1 MSRDDHPAH
10 HAHAPAEFHYK
21 LPQRHGGQR
30 PGAHHGTSLGAGQQ
44 FAAHRRLLDH
54 PDPRRID
61 LRASL
66 RDVNGDWLV
75 RIARQRVA
83 VPVHALIDVSASM
96 RFGARRSKLAVVA
109 DFVEALGHSAFRAG
123 DPVGM
128 LAFDA
133 AEREDLY
140 LPARHSRGIG
150 SVMAELL
157 RASAPAPRQR
167 LQRPHRGHPLGH
179 HAADPLAGLRAC
191 AARLAGRRGLVFL
204 VSDFHGMAVDA
215 LAELIDLLAP
225 AIVLPVLAWD
235 AAEAAP
241 PEADAL
247 LAVSDAETGVRRTL
261 WVRETLRTQWRDA
274 VAARREA
281 LHALFDARGL
291 PPFELIGADGRFD
304 AEALTRHFM
313 ECVA

>member
-1 MSRDDHPAH
+1 VSPAERSTPH
-10 HAHAPAEFHYK
+10 AGAPAHAPAEFHYR

-30 PGAHHGTSLGAGQQ
+30 PGAHRGTSLGAGQQ

-83 VPVHALIDVSASM
+83 VPVHALVDVSASM
-96 RFGARRSKLAVVA
+96 HFGARRPKLAVVA
-109 DFVEALGHSAFRAG
+109 EFVDALGHSAFRAG
-123 DPVGM
+123 DPVGL

-133 AEREDLY
+133 AEREDLF

-157 RASAPAPRQR
+157 RTSSASTAGRKTHDKPQ
-167 LQRPHRGHPLGH
+167 
-179 HAADPLAGLRAC
+179 AADPLAGLRHC
-191 AARLAGRRGLVFL
+191 AARLAGHRGLVFL

-215 LAELIDLLAP
+215 LAELLDVLTP
-225 AIVLPVLAWD
+225 AVVLPVLVWD
-235 AAEAAP
+235 PAEAAP

-261 WVRETLRTQWRDA
+261 WLRETLRRDWRSA
-274 VAARREA
+274 IAARRRE
-281 LHALFDARGL
+281 LHALFDARTL
-291 PPFELIGADGRFD
+291 PPFELIDGEGRFD

-313 ECVA
+313 ESVA

>member
-1 MSRDDHPAH
+1 MNTASL
-10 HAHAPAEFHYK
+10 HAHEPAEFHYR
-21 LPQRHGGQR
+21 LPQRFGGQR
-30 PGAHHGTSLGAGQQ
+30 PGAHQGSSLGAGQQ

-96 RFGARRSKLAVVA
+96 HFGARRPKLAVVA

-123 DPVGM
+123 DPVGL
-128 LAFDA
+128 LAFDH
-133 AEREDLY
+133 AEREDLF

-150 SVMAELL
+150 SVMAQLL
-157 RASAPAPRQR
+157 RGCPPSSPRAAA
-167 LQRPHRGHPLGH
+167 HG
-179 HAADPLAGLRAC
+179 ADPLLGLRHC

-204 VSDFHGMAVDA
+204 VSDFHGMPVEA
-215 LAELIDLLAP
+215 LAELLDLLTP
-225 AIVLPVLAWD
+225 AIVLPVLVWD

-261 WVRETLRTQWRDA
+261 WLRESLRRHWRGA
-274 VAARREA
+274 VADRRAE
-281 LHALFDARGL
+281 LHALFDARAL
-291 PPFELIGADGRFD
+291 PPFELIDREGRFD

>member
-1 MSRDDHPAH
+1 MSHADHPP
-10 HAHAPAEFHYK
+10 AHAPAEFHYK

-83 VPVHALIDVSASM
+83 VPVHALVDVSASM

-123 DPVGM
+123 DPVGL
-128 LAFDA
+128 LAFDE
-133 AEREDLY
+133 AEREDLF

-157 RASAPAPRQR
+157 RASAPSRR
-167 LQRPHRGHPLGH
+167 QRPHVGP
-179 HAADPLAGLRAC
+179 HAADPLAGLRHC

-204 VSDFHGMAVDA
+204 VSDFHGMAIDA
-215 LAELIDLLAP
+215 LAELLDLLAP
-225 AIVLPVLAWD
+225 AVVLPVLAWD
-235 AAEAAP
+235 PAETAP
-241 PEADAL
+241 PETDAL

-261 WVRETLRTQWRDA
+261 WLRESLRTQWRGA
-274 VAARREA
+274 VAARRDA

-291 PPFELIGADGRFD
+291 PPFELIDGDGRFD

-313 ECVA
+313 ESVA

>member
-1 MSRDDHPAH
+1 VSAEHPTRH
-10 HAHAPAEFHYK
+10 THEPAEFHYR
-21 LPQRHGGQR
+21 LPQRYGGQR
-30 PGAHHGTSLGAGQQ
+30 PGAHHGSSLGAGQQ

-83 VPVHALIDVSASM
+83 VPVHALVDVSASM

-123 DPVGM
+123 DPVGL

-133 AEREDLY
+133 GEREDLF
-140 LPARHSRGIG
+140 LPARHSRGVG

-157 RASAPAPRQR
+157 RTSPASGPDPK
-167 LQRPHRGHPLGH
+167 PHT
-179 HAADPLAGLRAC
+179 ADPLSGLRHC

-204 VSDFHGMAVDA
+204 VSDFHGMAVEA
-215 LAELIDLLAP
+215 LAELLDLLTP
-225 AIVLPVLAWD
+225 AVVLPVLVWD
-235 AAEAAP
+235 PAEAAP
-241 PEADAL
+241 PAADAL
-247 LAVSDAETGVRRTL
+247 LAVNDAETGVRRTL
-261 WVRETLRTQWRDA
+261 WLRETLRRDWRGA
-274 VAARREA
+274 VAARRAE
-281 LHALFDARGL
+281 LRALFDARAL
-291 PPFELIGADGRFD
+291 PPFELIDGEGRFD

-313 ECVA
+313 ESVT

>member
-1 MSRDDHPAH
+1 MSAAAHPPVH
-10 HAHAPAEFHYK
+10 PHEPAEFHYR
-21 LPQRHGGQR
+21 LPQRFGGQR
-30 PGAHHGTSLGAGQQ
+30 PGAHHGTSLGGGQQ

-61 LRASL
+61 LRGSL

-83 VPVHALIDVSASM
+83 VPVHAMVDVSASM
-96 RFGARRSKLAVVA
+96 RFGAQRSKLAVVA

-128 LAFDA
+128 LAFDH
-133 AEREDLY
+133 AERDDLF
-140 LPARHSRGIG
+140 LPARHSRGVG
-150 SVMAELL
+150 SVMAQLL
-157 RASAPAPRQR
+157 RASVPSHEHAT
-167 LQRPHRGHPLGH
+167 PHLV
-179 HAADPLAGLRAC
+179 DPLAGLRHC

-204 VSDFHGMAVDA
+204 VSDFHGMAVEA
-215 LAELIDLLAP
+215 LAELLDLLTP
-225 AIVLPVLAWD
+225 AVVLPVLAWD
-235 AAEAAP
+235 PAEAAP
-241 PEADAL
+241 PEANAL

-261 WVRETLRTQWRDA
+261 WLREALRRDWSAA
-274 VAARREA
+274 VATRREE
-281 LHALFDARGL
+281 LHALFDARAL
-291 PPFELIGADGRFD
+291 PPFELIAAGGRFD

>member
-1 MSRDDHPAH
+1 MSSDPAARH
-10 HAHAPAEFHYK
+10 GHEPAEFHYK
-21 LPQRHGGQR
+21 LPQRYGGQR

-83 VPVHALIDVSASM
+83 VPVHALVDVSASM
-96 RFGARRSKLAVVA
+96 RFGARRAKLAVVA
-109 DFVEALGHSAFRAG
+109 DFVDALGHSAFRAG
-123 DPVGM
+123 DPVGL
-128 LAFDA
+128 LAFDE
-133 AEREDLY
+133 AEREDLF
-140 LPARHSRGIG
+140 LPARHSRGVG
-150 SVMAELL
+150 SVMAEML
-157 RASAPAPRQR
+157 RSSPASPPQPKRHGKA
-167 LQRPHRGHPLGH
+167 
-179 HAADPLAGLRAC
+179 HAVDPLAGLRHC

-204 VSDFHGMAVDA
+204 VSDFHGMAVEA
-215 LAELIDLLAP
+215 LAELLDLLTP
-225 AIVLPVLAWD
+225 AVVLPVLVWD
-235 AAEAAP
+235 PAEAAP

-261 WVRETLRTQWRDA
+261 WLREALRRQWRGA
-274 VAARREA
+274 VATRREE
-281 LHALFDARGL
+281 LHALFDARAL
-291 PPFELIGADGRFD
+291 PPFELIDADGRFD

>member
-1 MSRDDHPAH
+1 MSAVAPAVADPSAPTH
-10 HAHAPAEFHYK
+10 EPAEFHYR
-21 LPQRHGGQR
+21 LPQRYGGQR
-30 PGAHHGTSLGAGQQ
+30 PGAHHGSSLGGGQQ

-66 RDVNGDWLV
+66 RDVHGDWLV

-83 VPVHALIDVSASM
+83 VPVHALVDVSASM
-96 RFGARRSKLAVVA
+96 HFGAQRSKLAVVA
-109 DFVEALGHSAFRAG
+109 DFVDALGHSAFRAG
-123 DPVGM
+123 DPVGL
-128 LAFDA
+128 LAFDH
-133 AEREDLY
+133 AEREDLF
-140 LPARHSRGIG
+140 LPARHSRGLG
-150 SVMAELL
+150 SVMAQLL
-157 RASAPAPRQR
+157 RSHAPSPAPAP
-167 LQRPHRGHPLGH
+167 
-179 HAADPLAGLRAC
+179 AMAKSADPLAGLRHC

-204 VSDFHGMAVDA
+204 VSDFHGMAVEA
-215 LAELIDLLAP
+215 LAELLDLLSP
-225 AIVLPVLAWD
+225 AVVLPVLVWD

-247 LAVSDAETGVRRTL
+247 LAISDAETGVRRTL
-261 WVRETLRTQWRDA
+261 WLRETLRRHWRGA
-274 VAARREA
+274 VASRRDE
-281 LHALFDARGL
+281 LHALFDARAL

>member
-1 MSRDDHPAH
+1 MSSDHAARH
-10 HAHAPAEFHYK
+10 EHEPAEFHYK
-21 LPQRHGGQR
+21 LPQRYGGQR

-83 VPVHALIDVSASM
+83 VPVHALVDVSASM
-96 RFGARRSKLAVVA
+96 RFGARRSKLAVVG
-109 DFVEALGHSAFRAG
+109 DFVDALGHSAFRAG
-123 DPVGM
+123 DPVGL
-128 LAFDA
+128 LAFDER
-133 AEREDLY
+133 EREDLF
-140 LPARHSRGIG
+140 LPARHSRGVG
-150 SVMAELL
+150 SVMAEMV
-157 RASAPAPRQR
+157 RSSPASPPPPKRHGKA
-167 LQRPHRGHPLGH
+167 HV
-179 HAADPLAGLRAC
+179 ADPLAGLRHC

-204 VSDFHGMAVDA
+204 VSDFHGMATES
-215 LAELIDLLAP
+215 LAEVLDLLTP
-225 AIVLPVLAWD
+225 AVVLPVLVWD

-261 WVRETLRTQWRDA
+261 WLRPSLRDDWRSA
-274 VAARREA
+274 VAARRRE
-281 LHALFDARGL
+281 LHALFDARAL
-291 PPFELIGADGRFD
+291 PPFELIDGAGRFD
-304 AEALTRHFM
+304 AEALTRYFM
-313 ECVA
+313 ESVA

>member
-1 MSRDDHPAH
+1 MSPADHPTR
-10 HAHAPAEFHYK
+10 HAHEPAEFHYR
-21 LPQRHGGQR
+21 LPQRFGGQR
-30 PGAHHGTSLGAGQQ
+30 PGAHHGSSLGGGQQ

-83 VPVHALIDVSASM
+83 VPVHALVDVSASM

-109 DFVEALGHSAFRAG
+109 EFAEALGHSAFRAG
-123 DPVGM
+123 DPVGL
-128 LAFDA
+128 LAFDH
-133 AEREDLY
+133 AEREDLF
-140 LPARHSRGIG
+140 LPARHSRGVG
-150 SVMAELL
+150 SVMAQLL
-157 RASAPAPRQR
+157 RGSAPAQGHAA
-167 LQRPHRGHPLGH
+167 PHG
-179 HAADPLAGLRAC
+179 ADPLAGLRHC

-204 VSDFHGMAVDA
+204 VSDFHGMAVEA
-215 LAELIDLLAP
+215 LAQLLDLLTP
-225 AIVLPVLAWD
+225 AVVLPVLVWD
-235 AAEAAP
+235 PAEAAP
-241 PEADAL
+241 PAADAL

-261 WVRETLRTQWRDA
+261 WLRETLRRDWRGA
-274 VAARREA
+274 VAIRRAA
-281 LHALFDARGL
+281 LHALFDARAL
-291 PPFELIGADGRFD
+291 PPYELMDRDGRFD

>member
-1 MSRDDHPAH
+1 MSRDPSEAG
-10 HAHAPAEFHYK
+10 AREPAEFHYK
-21 LPQRHGGQR
+21 LPQRFGGQR
-30 PGAHHGTSLGAGQQ
+30 PGAHRGTSLGAGQQ
-44 FAAHRRLLDH
+44 FAAHRRLLDQ

-66 RDVNGDWLV
+66 RDVHGDWLV

-83 VPVHALIDVSASM
+83 VPVHALVDVSASM
-96 RFGARRSKLAVVA
+96 RFGAQRAKLDLVA

-123 DPVGM
+123 DPVGL
-128 LAFDA
+128 LAFDER
-133 AEREDLY
+133 EREDLF

-157 RASAPAPRQR
+157 RNSGDATPTTRPRT
-167 LQRPHRGHPLGH
+167 GHDAL
-179 HAADPLAGLRAC
+179 DGLRAC

-204 VSDFHGMAVDA
+204 VSDFHGMRTEA
-215 LAELIDLLAP
+215 LAEVLDFLAP
-225 AIVLPVLAWD
+225 ATVQPMLAWD
-235 AAEAAP
+235 PAEAEP
-241 PEADAL
+241 PEAEAL

-261 WVRETLRTQWRDA
+261 WLRDSLRTQWRRT
-274 VAARREA
+274 VAARRAE

-291 PPFELIGADGRFD
+291 PPFELIDDAGRFD

-313 ECVA
+313 ESVA

>member
-1 MSRDDHPAH
+1 MSAVAHPSV
-10 HAHAPAEFHYK
+10 HAHEPAEFHYR
-21 LPQRHGGQR
+21 LPQRFGGQR
-30 PGAHHGTSLGAGQQ
+30 PGAHHGTSLGGGQQ

-61 LRASL
+61 LRTSL

-83 VPVHALIDVSASM
+83 VPVHALVDVSASM
-96 RFGARRSKLAVVA
+96 RFGAQRSKLAVVA

-128 LAFDA
+128 LAFDP
-133 AEREDLY
+133 AEREDLF
-140 LPARHSRGIG
+140 LPARHSRGMG

-157 RASAPAPRQR
+157 RGSAPPEAQAV
-167 LQRPHRGHPLGH
+167 PHV
-179 HAADPLAGLRAC
+179 ADPLVGLRRC

-204 VSDFHGMAVDA
+204 VSDFHGMAVEA
-215 LAELIDLLAP
+215 LAELLDLLSP
-225 AIVLPVLAWD
+225 AVALPVLVWD
-235 AAEAAP
+235 PAEAAP

-261 WVRETLRTQWRDA
+261 WLRETLRRHWRGA
-274 VAARREA
+274 VASRREE
-281 LHALFDARGL
+281 LHELFDARAL
-291 PPFELIGADGRFD
+291 PPFELIDADGRFD